1 MTFTVTYR
9 DRTGAK
15 RAEVVEAASRAAC
28 AATCHARGIS
38 PLAIREGASGR
49 KGFNGD
55 KGSNGLKGL
64 KGVLAVLAF
73 LATLGGLWW
82 MWSAADGEPREAKGD
97 KGVKTTKESV
107 DHKGGNVDKGVK
119 AATKS
124 RNGQKRN
131 GHKDKKG
138 NIAIAEE
145 PSAGIGAQP
154 DTPTNALVAAE
165 DASDAVFKTSSD
177 QMFTLLSPADG
188 TGAPPPPVP
197 GADIEQQFRESLS
210 QKIEIL
216 DTDSDDVRALK
227 QTVIESRAEMKRLID
242 SGLSFAE
249 VVREHEKLASE
260 NATVRREM
268 MDELNRLIESGD
280 TEGAI
285 AYRKRINEA
294 LGQMGIAPLQAVITE
309 EERIE
314 RAERRRERRRQRR
327 EAEEAEA
334 SRHPA
339 K

>member
-9 DRTGAK
+9 DKSGAK
-15 RAEVVEAASRAAC
+15 REESLEAASRTACVAAC
-28 AATCHARGIS
+28 RTRGIS
-38 PLAIREGASGR
+38 PLTIREGSNGVYGR
-49 KGFNGD
+49 NSSKGAKGFNGA
-55 KGSNGLKGL
+55 KGL
-64 KGVLAVLAF
+64 ILVVAAILTA
-73 LATLGGLWW
+73 GGLWW
-82 MWSAADGEPREAKGD
+82 MWRASDGTPRQMVQEAKGD
-97 KGVKTTKESV
+97 KGPKTIKGNIDKKGDNGDKVRKSVK
-107 DHKGGNVDKGVK
+107 D
-119 AATKS
+119 
-124 RNGQKRN
+124 RN
-131 GHKDKKG
+131 GHKRNEHNG
-138 NIAIAEE
+138 IANTKE
-145 PSAGIGAQP
+145 PSVDLGAQSVS
-154 DTPTNALVAAE
+154 PTNALTTAE
-165 DASDAVFKTSSD
+165 DASNAVFKTSSD
-177 QMFTLLSPADG
+177 QLFTLLSPADG

-227 QTVIESRAEMKRLID
+227 RTVIESRAEMKRLID

-260 NATVRREM
+260 NAAVRREM
-268 MDELNRLIESGD
+268 MGELNRLIESGD
-280 TEGAI
+280 MEGAI

-294 LGQMGIAPLQAVITE
+294 LGQMGIAPLKAVITE

-334 SRHPA
+334 NRQTA